1 MAANTDTRSHRG
13 TANGAAADG
22 SMSGVEPKLST
33 LVTDATRDL
42 SALVREE
49 IALAKA
55 ELRYDMKQA
64 AIGGGLFGA
73 AALFALFAVI
83 VLSFAAA
90 YGIHATGLG
99 LAWSWLIVGG
109 AYLLIAVAAA
119 GIGMMRLKKLRMAE
133 ATKRTAGESIAT
145 LRSAAR

>member
-1 MAANTDTRSHRG
+1 MAAHADTRPHR
-13 TANGAAADG
+13 AVVNSAAAD
-22 SMSGVEPKLST
+22 GVEPKLST

-73 AALFALFAVI
+73 AGLFGLFAAIL
-83 VLSFAAA
+83 LSFAAA
-90 YGIHATGLG
+90 YGIHAAGLG
-99 LAWSWLIVGG
+99 LAWAWLIVGG
-109 AYLLIAVAAA
+109 AYLLMAMTAA

-133 ATKRTAGESIAT
+133 ATKRTTGESIAT
-145 LRSAAR
+145 LKSAAR